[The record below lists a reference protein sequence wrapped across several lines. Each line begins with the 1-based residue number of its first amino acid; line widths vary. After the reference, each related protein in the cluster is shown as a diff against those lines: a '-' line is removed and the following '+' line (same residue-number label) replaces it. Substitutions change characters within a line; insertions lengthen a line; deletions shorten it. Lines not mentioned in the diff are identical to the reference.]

1 VEVLTTKKGSTTN
14 YKGREMRIKDFVGG
28 RGNNVLNRLKND
40 LEFSLDVL
48 NKQTLGDE
56 QELKNLRDT
65 HKEAQF
71 INEFLPQIAQQWVDI
86 INAQGTYNE
95 KIADII
101 EAGSKY
107 GLKVSEAQAATVL
120 TEGNY
125 NNGITEIDAELVAA
139 RSLQDTK
146 HNDEMEF
153 ISMQAEI
160 VNAEYSVDAKDRLIK
175 LVNRPYFKQLKTDSD
190 YKKARMKHILEH
202 GSESELER
210 INYKDY
216 VAEASNPVTRI
227 LAKLGFVFS

>member
-1 VEVLTTKKGSTTN
+1 
-14 YKGREMRIKDFVGG
+14 MRIKDFVSG

-40 LEFSLDVL
+40 LGFSIDSL
-48 NKQTLGDE
+48 NKQVQGDE
-56 QELKNLRDT
+56 QELKDLRDT
-65 HKEAQF
+65 HKDAQF
-71 INEFLPQIAQQWVDI
+71 INEFLPQIAQQWIDI

-95 KIADII
+95 KIADVI

-125 NNGITEIDAELVAA
+125 NNGITEINAELLAA
-139 RSLQDTK
+139 SLLQNTK
-146 HNDEMEF
+146 HNEEMEF

-160 VNAEYSVDAKDRLIK
+160 VNAEYSVDAKDKLIK
-175 LVNRPYFKQLKTDSD
+175 LVNRPYLKQLKTDSD

-202 GSESELER
+202 GSDSELER

>member
-1 VEVLTTKKGSTTN
+1 
-14 YKGREMRIKDFVGG
+14 MRIKDFVSG

-40 LEFSLDVL
+40 LDFSIDTL

-71 INEFLPQIAQQWVDI
+71 INEFLPQIADQWIDI

-107 GLKVSEAQAATVL
+107 GLKVSEAQAATVI

-146 HNDEMEF
+146 HSDEMEF

-160 VNAEYSVDAKDRLIK
+160 VNAEYSVDAKDKLIK
-175 LVNRPYFKQLKTDSD
+175 LVNRPYLKQLKVDND

-216 VAEASNPVTRI
+216 VAESSNPVTRI

>member
-1 VEVLTTKKGSTTN
+1 
-14 YKGREMRIKDFVGG
+14 M
-28 RGNNVLNRLKND
+28 
-40 LEFSLDVL
+40 L

-56 QELKNLRDT
+56 EELKKLRDT

-71 INEFLPQIAQQWVDI
+71 INEFLPQIAQQWIDI

-95 KIADII
+95 KLADIV

-107 GLKVSEAQAATVL
+107 GLKVSSSQAATIL

-125 NNGITEIDAELVAA
+125 NNGITEIDAELLAA
-139 RSLQDTK
+139 RTLQETK

-160 VNAEYSVDAKDRLIK
+160 VNAEYSVDAKDKLIK
-175 LVNRPYFKQLKTDSD
+175 LVNRPYLKQLKADTD

-202 GSESELER
+202 GSDSELER

>member
-1 VEVLTTKKGSTTN
+1 
-14 YKGREMRIKDFVGG
+14 MRIRDLVSG
-28 RGNNVLNRLKND
+28 RGNNVLNRLQND
-40 LEFSLDVL
+40 LGFSVDTL

-56 QELKNLRDT
+56 QELKTLRDT

-71 INEFLPQIAQQWVDI
+71 INEFLPQIADQWIDI

-101 EAGSKY
+101 SAGSKY

-146 HNDEMEF
+146 HKDEMEF

-160 VNAEYSVDAKDRLIK
+160 VNAEYSVDAKDKLIK
-175 LVNRPYFKQLKTDSD
+175 LVNRPYLKQLKTDTD

-202 GSESELER
+202 GSDSELER

-216 VAEASNPVTRI
+216 VAESSNPVTRI

>member
-1 VEVLTTKKGSTTN
+1 
-14 YKGREMRIKDFVGG
+14 MRIKDFVSNKGD
-28 RGNNVLNRLKND
+28 NVLNRLKND
-40 LEFSLDVL
+40 LGFSVDTL
-48 NKQTLGDE
+48 NKQVLGDE
-56 QELKNLRDT
+56 KELKELRDT

-71 INEFLPQIAQQWVDI
+71 INEFLPQIADQWIDI

-95 KIADII
+95 KISDII

-107 GLKVSEAQAATVL
+107 GLKVSEAQASTIL

-125 NNGITEIDAELVAA
+125 NNGITEINAELLAA
-139 RSLQDTK
+139 RSLQATK

-160 VNAEYSVDAKDRLIK
+160 VNAEYSIDAKDKLIK
-175 LVNRPYFKQLKTDSD
+175 LVNRPYLKQLKTDSD
-190 YKKARMKHILEH
+190 YKKARMKHILEN
-202 GSESELER
+202 GSDSELER

-216 VAEASNPVTRI
+216 VGGASNPLTRI